1 MTTERPRVTDRMQ
14 ALVQQWAAVSDQRAI
29 FLHCYMLM
37 TRNMFVAIDGDEFH
51 DDEWVYELL
60 HRFADYYFNALDVY
74 EQDRIATPAVWRTA
88 FDATR
93 EPRTRVLQNLMLG
106 VNAHINY
113 DLVLTLVDMLEDEW
127 AGLSSAQR
135 SRRYTDHCHV
145 NFVIG
150 RTIDTVQ
157 DTVVATLAPQ
167 MDIVDK
173 MLGPIDEWLTS
184 QLISHWR
191 DEVWHNAIQLLDTPD
206 TEKCDQLCRRIE
218 QNTLT
223 RAEAIL
229 LEDGP
234 TSLRRLL

>member
-1 MTTERPRVTDRMQ
+1 MTAKQQRVTDRMQ
-14 ALVQQWAAVSDQRAI
+14 VLVQQWAERSDRRAI

-37 TRNMFVAIDGDEFH
+37 TRNVLAAIDNDEFN

-60 HRFADYYFNALDVY
+60 HRFADYYFNALHVY
-74 EQDRIATPAVWRTA
+74 EQNRSATPAVWRIA

-93 EPRTRVLQNLMLG
+93 EPRTRVLENLLLG

-113 DLVLTLVDMLEDEW
+113 DLVLTLVDMLEGDW
-127 AGLSSAQR
+127 SRLSGAQR
-135 SRRYTDHCHV
+135 SRRYADHCHV

-157 DTVVATLAPQ
+157 DTVIEKLAPQ

-184 QLISHWR
+184 RLISRWR
-191 DEVWHNAIQLLDTPD
+191 DEVWHNAIRLLDTPD
-206 TEKCDQLCRRIE
+206 TEKCDQLCARIE
-218 QNTLT
+218 KTTLE
-223 RAEAIL
+223 RADAIL
-229 LEDGP
+229 LADGP
-234 TSLRRLL
+234 TALRRLL